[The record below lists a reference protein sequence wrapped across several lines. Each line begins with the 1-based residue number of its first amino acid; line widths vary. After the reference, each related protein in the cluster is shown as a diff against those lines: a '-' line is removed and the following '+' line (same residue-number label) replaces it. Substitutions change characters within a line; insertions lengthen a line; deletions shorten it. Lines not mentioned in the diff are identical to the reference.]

1 VTSYLVRRFGLMLL
15 TLFGIS
21 VIIFVMLRIAPGN
34 IADILF
40 DAAGFVDPAEKAQI
54 MKDLGLD
61 QPLPVQY
68 ASWIG
73 GLLHGDLGY
82 SYVTDRPALAEILPR
97 IPITA
102 RIAGLAVCF
111 AVLIGVPLGV
121 VSAVKQNTRLDYVLR
136 VLSLSALSMP
146 NFWLGLL
153 VLMGFVTYFGTIPI
167 YSDAPQ
173 SFWAALVMYSVPAA
187 VVGIRSQA
195 LILRL
200 TRSSMLE
207 VLRQDYIR
215 TARSKGA
222 SENVV
227 NYHHALKNAVLP
239 VVTVVGLEIA
249 ILMGGLVVT
258 ETVFNIPGVARFLV
272 EAIRW
277 RDYPIVQNI
286 IMYIAII
293 VVLVNFT
300 VDMLYAALDPRIK
313 YSDCAGDRAMSSIDY
328 RAELTRAG
336 ANIDTRWAKLRF
348 LARRYPLGAV
358 GAVIMALCVFAA
370 VFAPYITVYDPLSTN
385 AALSLARPSAQHWLG
400 CDFMGRDVYSRI
412 VYGARISLAVGL
424 GSMSL
429 GITCGVLIGLTSGY
443 LGGWVDLAAQRLI
456 DILQSLPLLVM
467 ALLMTASLGPSLRNT
482 IIAISIALIPSSA
495 RVVRANTLSL
505 REQPFVES
513 AKAIGMS
520 EFRIAFRHVLPNTLA
535 PLIVLATAQLGATI
549 LIEATLSFLGLG
561 VPEPHPSWGRMLSES
576 AAEYV
581 RTAPWLVI
589 FPGLAISLVVFGTNL
604 FGDALRDILDPRQR
618 S

>member
-1 VTSYLVRRFGLMLL
+1 VGSYLVRRFGLMLL

-68 ASWIG
+68 AQWIG
-73 GLLHGDLGY
+73 GLMQGDLGF
-82 SYVTDRPALAEILPR
+82 SYVTDRPAIAEILPR

-111 AVLIGVPLGV
+111 AAMIGIPLGV
-121 VSAVKQNTRLDYVLR
+121 ISAVKQNTRIDYILR
-136 VLSLSALSMP
+136 VISLSALSMP

-153 VLMGFVTYFGTIPI
+153 VLMGFVAYFGTIPI
-167 YSDAPQ
+167 YTDAPQ

-227 NYHHALKNAVLP
+227 NFHHALKNAVLP
-239 VVTVVGLEIA
+239 VVTVIGLEVA
-249 ILMGGLVVT
+249 ILLGGLVVI
-258 ETVFNIPGVARFLV
+258 ETVFNIPGVARFLI

-286 IMYIAII
+286 IMYIALI

-300 VDMLYAALDPRIK
+300 VDMLYAVLDPRIK
-313 YSDCAGDRAMSSIDY
+313 YSD
-328 RAELTRAG
+328 
-336 ANIDTRWAKLRF
+336 
-348 LARRYPLGAV
+348 
-358 GAVIMALCVFAA
+358 
-370 VFAPYITVYDPLSTN
+370 
-385 AALSLARPSAQHWLG
+385 
-400 CDFMGRDVYSRI
+400 
-412 VYGARISLAVGL
+412 
-424 GSMSL
+424 
-429 GITCGVLIGLTSGY
+429 
-443 LGGWVDLAAQRLI
+443 
-456 DILQSLPLLVM
+456 
-467 ALLMTASLGPSLRNT
+467 
-482 IIAISIALIPSSA
+482 
-495 RVVRANTLSL
+495 
-505 REQPFVES
+505 
-513 AKAIGMS
+513 
-520 EFRIAFRHVLPNTLA
+520 
-535 PLIVLATAQLGATI
+535 
-549 LIEATLSFLGLG
+549 
-561 VPEPHPSWGRMLSES
+561 
-576 AAEYV
+576 
-581 RTAPWLVI
+581 
-589 FPGLAISLVVFGTNL
+589 
-604 FGDALRDILDPRQR
+604 
-618 S
+618 